1 MCQYAGL
8 GIPLRMPAPAIVILM
23 LLMIAAIVAFTLV
36 IGVPYL
42 SLPIVFLALVIWG
55 GARVGTARGR
65 RLALGEEDDEIEFT
79 EEDRR
84 TLTPASATPPGRP
97 GSEPAG

>member
-1 MCQYAGL
+1 VPVAASGYDVVVS
-8 GIPLRMPAPAIVILM
+8 APAIVILM
-23 LLMIAAIVAFTLV
+23 LLLIAAIVGTTLV
-36 IGVPYL
+36 VGAPYL
-42 SLPIVFLALVIWG
+42 ALPIVFLALVVWG

-65 RLALGEEDDEIEFT
+65 RLALDDEDDERIVFT

-97 GSEPAG
+97 GSETAG